1 GAARVLLPAAVAD
14 TNATMNDGLQG
25 AWRWVAILGG
35 AVMTGAICAAAVP
48 LLQAR
53 DGAAATGVLAA
64 ERPLLAAAALI
75 GCFLVSA
82 AIAAG
87 VGRLTN
93 AAVGMFVLGC
103 GIMAPAL
110 RSGTITELA
119 LGDIGATKPLVLMGI
134 ETIIWAALILIAGF
148 IVLTASGP
156 LPELDATDDD
166 GRPVR
171 WWSADAITGAL
182 AALIVPLAVWLLC
195 RSPLNGQ
202 AFMSVV
208 VGAMAAGLIAR
219 LVKPHAKPLLLF
231 AASCLAGGIVQL
243 VAATKLNGPV
253 DVAYVKLLISNL
265 SKPMPLDYAAGSL
278 IGVSM
283 GLGWARSF
291 IHVPETAPAGMK

>member
-1 GAARVLLPAAVAD
+1 MPS
-14 TNATMNDGLQG
+14 MNEGLQG
-25 AWRWVAILGG
+25 VWRWVAIVGG
-35 AVMTGAICAAAVP
+35 AVMTGAICAAVVP

-53 DGAAATGVLAA
+53 DGAAATGMLAA

-103 GIMAPAL
+103 GLMVPAL
-110 RSGTITELA
+110 RGGTIMELA
-119 LGDIGATKPLVLMGI
+119 LGDIGATKPLMLMGI
-134 ETIIWAALILIAGF
+134 ETIVWAGLILIAGF
-148 IVLTASGP
+148 IVITASGP
-156 LPELDATDDD
+156 LPDLDPTDDD

-171 WWSADAITGAL
+171 WWSADAIAGAL
-182 AALIVPLAVWLLC
+182 AALVVPLAVWILC
-195 RSPLNGQ
+195 RSPLKGQ

-231 AASCLAGGIVQL
+231 AAPCLAGGIAQLFAAAQLTGPIDIAYVQL
-243 VAATKLNGPV
+243 
-253 DVAYVKLLISNL
+253 LLSNL

-291 IHVPETAPAGMK
+291 IHQPEPAPAVTK